1 MFSVFDLGRR
11 IGTQASVFAVL
22 FFAACD
28 DLHSQD
34 ITRRV
39 LEHSDYDHWNTLTGT
54 SISNDGNWIVYTVQS
69 GEIDG
74 EGTLHIHH
82 AETAREYIV
91 ERGTGARFTHNS
103 RFIIFRVPPEKKKVK
118 KLREQKTPADEMP
131 QTSLQILE
139 LESGELLTLQG
150 VRSFGLPEENSD
162 WVACLM
168 EEATGDNEL
177 KKTASDD
184 REVYEVTPEGL
195 QRPKKKL
202 KLKSREE
209 LNRQRG
215 RIESLI
221 KNKNSKEAEKNHPA
235 EENADDDK
243 KDHEPKEKSVG
254 TALKLIHL
262 DTEVLRT
269 FPFVRSF
276 RFSKH
281 GERLAFVTS
290 VEAPEPNKPSPSNE
304 EKETS
309 DKQPDGKDSNGKDNQ
324 QRGPVDGVHTI
335 ELDSLRHRTIISG
348 IGEYKNLT
356 FSDDGS
362 QLAFISNQNDYES
375 ESPSWALYQWKANS
389 KKANRLVGEGDEGL
403 PTGWWLPPQSS
414 PSYSEDGRRLYF
426 ETAPVPEEVQKQR
439 LAEAEGREVE
449 EESDDHA
456 KLDIWHWQ
464 DPQLQPQQLLEAERE
479 RNRRYRA
486 AFILKTNRVVQLEDS
501 EIPSLRVDLRSPSN
515 IAVANTNVPYRK
527 TLSWEVPG
535 FQDVYLVNLNSG
547 HRQRV
552 LEKVR
557 WNAAISPQGKHIVWF
572 DAKNG
577 KWFAKA
583 TKGKNTKTIEISK
596 GIKHPLYD
604 ELNDR
609 PTLPFAYG
617 TAGWLDND
625 QALLVYDSYDIWQLD
640 PTGETKPICITLG
653 EGRKND
659 IRFRYL
665 RLDPE
670 QRFIDRSK
678 KMILSAFRRDTKASG
693 FYALDPPSKKD
704 EAEEDIL
711 RPLIMLDESLSRL
724 RKAEDS
730 DQVVF
735 TRSTFRRFP
744 DLWTSTIDFE
754 KIQRVSD
761 ANPQQDEISWGTA
774 ELRHWK
780 AQDGQELDG
789 ILMKPD
795 GFDPSKQ
802 YPMIVYFYER
812 KSDSLHSH
820 YPPAAGRSII
830 CFSFYVSRGYLVF
843 IPDIPYKTGEPGQ
856 SAANSILPGVDHL
869 VAQGFVDEDRIGMQ
883 GHSWGGYQTA
893 YLVTQ
898 TDRFACA
905 EAGAP
910 VSNMTSAYGGIR
922 WSSGMSRMFQYERTQ
937 SRIGEDLWSARE
949 KYIANSPLFFAD
961 KINTPLLIL
970 HNDEDG
976 AVPWYQGIELFVAL
990 RRLEKP
996 AWMLNYNGD
1005 PHWVMGDHNRRDF
1018 TIRMQQFFDH
1028 YLKDAPEPEWMA
1040 VGVPGVDKGKRFGLD
1055 LLEPAED

>member
-1 MFSVFDLGRR
+1 MLSVFDLGRR
-11 IGTQASVFAVL
+11 TGPQASLFAVVFL
-22 FFAACD
+22 AICSSI
-28 DLHSQD
+28 HSQD

-54 SISNDGNWIVYTVQS
+54 GISNNGNWIIYTVQS

-74 EGTLHIHH
+74 EGTLHIQH

-91 ERGTGARFTHNS
+91 ERGTGARFTHDS
-103 RFIIFRVPPEKKKVK
+103 RFVIYRVSPEKKKIK
-118 KLREQKTPADEMP
+118 KLREQKKAADEMP

-139 LESGELLTLQG
+139 LDSGEFLTLQG
-150 VRSFGLPEENSD
+150 VRSFGIPEENSD

-168 EEATGDNEL
+168 EKSTDDNEM
-177 KKTASDD
+177 KKTESDD

-195 QRPKKKL
+195 QRPTKKL

-209 LNRQRG
+209 INRQRG
-215 RIESLI
+215 RIESLVQS
-221 KNKNSKEAEKNHPA
+221 KNSKEAKKSQPTKEK
-235 EENADDDK
+235 ADDDDNQ
-243 KDHEPKEKSVG
+243 DHEPKEKSTG

-276 RFSKH
+276 QFSKR

-290 VEAPEPNKPSPSNE
+290 VEAPEPNKSSPSQE
-304 EKETS
+304 DKGTSGKQQDDKE
-309 DKQPDGKDSNGKDNQ
+309 
-324 QRGPVDGVHTI
+324 RGPVDGVHTI
-335 ELDSLRHRTIISG
+335 ELDSLRLRTIISG

-356 FSDDGS
+356 FSEDGS
-362 QLAFISNQNDYES
+362 QLAFIGNRDDYDS

-389 KKANRLVGEGDEGL
+389 KKANRLVSEGDPGL
-403 PTGWWLPPQSS
+403 PTGWWLSPQSNQS
-414 PSYSEDGRRLYF
+414 FSEDGRRLYF
-426 ETAPVPEEVQKQR
+426 ETAPVPDEVQKQR
-439 LAEAEGREVE
+439 LAKAEGREIE
-449 EESDDHA
+449 DESNDHA

-479 RNRRYRA
+479 RKRRYRA

-501 EIPSLRVDLRSPSN
+501 EIPSLRIDLRSPSN
-515 IAVANTNVPYRK
+515 IAVGNTNVPYRK

-547 HRQRV
+547 HRERV

-572 DAKNG
+572 DAENG

-583 TKGKNTKTIEISK
+583 TKGKNTETIEISK
-596 GIKHPLYD
+596 GIQHPLYD
-604 ELNDR
+604 ELDDR
-609 PTLPFAYG
+609 PTLPSAYG
-617 TAGWLDND
+617 TAGWLDSD
-625 QALLVYDSYDIWQLD
+625 QAFLVYDLHDIWQLD
-640 PTGETKPICITLG
+640 PTGKTKPICVTLG

-659 IRFRYL
+659 VRFRYL
-665 RLDPE
+665 RLDSE
-670 QRFIDRSK
+670 RRFIDRSET
-678 KMILSAFRRDTKASG
+678 MILSAFRRDTKASG
-693 FYALDPPSKKD
+693 FYALDPPSSED
-704 EAEEDIL
+704 DVEENIL
-711 RPLIMLDESLSRL
+711 RPLIMLDENLSGL
-724 RKAEDS
+724 NKAEDS

-744 DLWTSTIDFE
+744 DLWTSTIGFE

-761 ANPQQDEISWGTA
+761 ANPQQEEVSWGTA
-774 ELRHWK
+774 ELTHWK

-1028 YLKDAPEPEWMA
+1028 YLQDAPEPEWMA
-1040 VGVPGVDKGKRFGLD
+1040 VGVPGVDKGKRFGLE
-1055 LLEPAED
+1055 LLEPIED